1 MKELN
6 RKLKLA
12 RQFHGW
18 TQERAAWES
27 GVSRIQISHIE
38 SGKADPQISTVAKLV
53 TDTLLDFVSY
63 RVQQQWVFNGES

>member
-12 RQFHGW
+12 RQINGW
-18 TQERAAWES
+18 SQERAAWES

-38 SGKADPQISTVAKLV
+38 SGKADPQISTVAKLAEAYGMELKLC
-53 TDTLLDFVSY
+53 DK
-63 RVQQQWVFNGES
+63 G

>member
-38 SGKADPQISTVAKLV
+38 FGKADPQISTVAKLAEAYGMELKLC
-53 TDTLLDFVSY
+53 DK
-63 RVQQQWVFNGES
+63 G